1 MQNGV
6 KTWDKLVLSHI
17 NRDCNIFQDGKLI
30 AEDARV
36 INIDLDNNRIIV
48 RKERGEGV
56 QVTIIGGAI
65 VIEDTRN
72 YRPGFTEYNRMH
84 GIETGRSPE
93 ELIRAY

>member
-36 INIDLDNNRIIV
+36 INIDLDNNRIII

-56 QVTIIGGAI
+56 QITIIGGAI
-65 VIEDTRN
+65 VIEDTMN
-72 YRPGFTEYNRMH
+72 YRPGMSEYQSRH
-84 GIETGRSPE
+84 SPE
-93 ELIRAY
+93 SLPHTY